1 MNDVTLA
8 RRAHNRLLY
17 YYDADSQTPIRLADA
32 RDDDEDEEST
42 PHSHA
47 RARPRVPMSVERSRT
62 VRLSED
68 LSYVQPTAPLPSWLK
83 GFFVTAVSKGQD
95 SVVQAAIEAS
105 NILNDYWFK
114 VAYDAHRIDGEK
126 PYERAEAMWIPGCDA
141 CAFVALRPDDNDANV
156 YMCAKAIVE
165 ECRKGAD
172 WKQPT
177 HVARIVPVEKSSSE
191 LELDALARDVLSKHF
206 PERGGDSEP
215 VTFGI
220 HYEEHS
226 PMRHFSSTD
235 VNRVVG
241 SHVPDE
247 GYKVDLKNP
256 RFTICVVN
264 AGGSMM
270 MSVVEAYDA
279 LGHFNV
285 HRAAFE
291 DKLSD
296 TVPARGDDSA
306 QPAA

>member
-1 MNDVTLA
+1 
-8 RRAHNRLLY
+8 
-17 YYDADSQTPIRLADA
+17 
-32 RDDDEDEEST
+32 
-42 PHSHA
+42 
-47 RARPRVPMSVERSRT
+47 MSVEHSRT

-279 LGHFNV
+279 LGHFNA

>member
-1 MNDVTLA
+1 MNDMKLA

-47 RARPRVPMSVERSRT
+47 RARPRVPMSVEHSRT

-191 LELDALARDVLSKHF
+191 IELDALARDVLSKHF

-285 HRAAFE
+285 HRAEFE

>member
-47 RARPRVPMSVERSRT
+47 RARPRVPMSVEHSRT

-279 LGHFNV
+279 RGHFNV

-291 DKLSD
+291 DKRSD